1 MDLQSLK
8 YRLFM
13 VAVFAFLVTTAI
25 AQAAPANSPP

>member
-1 MDLQSLK
+1 MDLRSLK

-13 VAVFAFLVTTAI
+13 IAIFALLVTTAI